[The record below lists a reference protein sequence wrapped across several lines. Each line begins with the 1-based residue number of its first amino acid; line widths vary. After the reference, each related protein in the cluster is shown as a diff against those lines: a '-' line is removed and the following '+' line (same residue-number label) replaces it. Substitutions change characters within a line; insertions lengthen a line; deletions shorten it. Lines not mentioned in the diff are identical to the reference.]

1 MSNLPTNVLDEFQIS
16 FLDLSMPTTI
26 VLRPTSKDKN
36 MCESKGPI

>member
-1 MSNLPTNVLDEFQIS
+1 MSNIPTNVQNELQIS

-26 VLRPTSKDKN
+26 VLKPTSKDKN